1 MDMNDT
7 IVPKSDQ
14 LNADEF
20 MPPGPEGA
28 RDFTITEVRI
38 TDSEQPVWIYLQEHA
53 QPWKPALTVR
63 RLLVLG
69 WGPDQTTYI
78 GRRVRL
84 FNDPTI
90 KWAGKAVGGI
100 RMSHMSHIR
109 KKITASLSETKGKR
123 VPHVIEP
130 LPDVASATAPAAV
143 DPLPARIT
151 SAVRAWADQGV
162 ILGQLEARAGMT
174 VDLWTNET
182 LDMFQA
188 LWRALMAGEANADEV
203 FAPVQSPPSGEPS
216 EEEQEA
222 AFLAEQER
230 TNRG

>member
-1 MDMNDT
+1 MNMNDT
-7 IVPKSDQ
+7 IIPKSDQ
-14 LNADEF
+14 VNADEF

-38 TDSEQPVWIYLQEHA
+38 TDSEQPVWIYLAEHA

-84 FNDPTI
+84 FNDPKI
-90 KWAGKAVGGI
+90 KWAGKEVGGI
-100 RMSHMSHIR
+100 RMSHMSHIK

-123 VPHVIEP
+123 IPHVIEP
-130 LPDVASATAPAAV
+130 LPDVVPAPAAAPV

-151 SAVRAWADQGV
+151 SAVRAWAGQGV
-162 ILGQLEARAGMT
+162 ILSQLEERAGTT
-174 VDLWTNET
+174 VDQWTNET

-203 FAPVQSPPSGEPS
+203 FAPARPAPPGEPS
-216 EEEQEA
+216 EAEQEA

>member
-1 MDMNDT
+1 VDMNDT

-20 MPPGPEGA
+20 MPPGPGGA

-38 TDSEQPVWIYLQEHA
+38 TDSEQPVWIYLAEHP

-100 RMSHMSHIR
+100 RMSHMSHIK

-130 LPDVASATAPAAV
+130 LPEVAPAQAAASV
-143 DPLPARIT
+143 DLLPGRIT
-151 SAVRAWADQGV
+151 EAVRAWAGKGV
-162 ILGQLEARAGMT
+162 ILGQLEERAGTT
-174 VDLWTNET
+174 VDLWTPDT
-182 LDMFQA
+182 LNMFQA
-188 LWRALMAGEANADEV
+188 LWRSLAAGDVTVAQV
-203 FAPVQSPPSGEPS
+203 FAPVQPAPPGEPS

>member
-14 LNADEF
+14 MNAEDLLS
-20 MPPGPEGA
+20 GP
-28 RDFTITEVRI
+28 RTFTITEVRI
-38 TDSEQPVWIYLQEHA
+38 SDAEQPVWIYLAEHP
-53 QPWKPALTVR
+53 QPWKPAKTVR
-63 RLLVLG
+63 KLLVLG

-78 GRRVRL
+78 GRRVTL
-84 FNDPTI
+84 YNDETI
-90 KWAGKAVGGI
+90 KWAGRPVGGI

-130 LPDVASATAPAAV
+130 LPDVAPAPVPA

-151 SAVRAWADQGV
+151 SAVRAWAGQGV
-162 ILGQLEARAGMT
+162 ILGQLEARAGTT

-203 FAPVQSPPSGEPS
+203 FAPVKPAQSGEPS

>member
-20 MPPGPEGA
+20 MPPGPDGA

-38 TDSEQPVWIYLQEHA
+38 SDAEQPVWIYLAEHA

-69 WGPDQTTYI
+69 WGPDQTKYV

-84 FNDPTI
+84 FNDPKI

-109 KKITASLSETKGKR
+109 KNITASLSETKGKR

-130 LPDVASATAPAAV
+130 LPDVAPAAAPPV
-143 DPLPARIT
+143 HPL
-151 SAVRAWADQGV
+151 V
-162 ILGQLEARAGMT
+162 
-174 VDLWTNET
+174 
-182 LDMFQA
+182 
-188 LWRALMAGEANADEV
+188 
-203 FAPVQSPPSGEPS
+203 
-216 EEEQEA
+216 A
-222 AFLAEQER
+222 AFDSAGIALAAARLEYCRGIVKRDLQGPGDLTEAEVDKVVEALAFDR
-230 TNRG
+230 EKGENR

>member
-14 LNADEF
+14 MNADEF
-20 MPPGPEGA
+20 MPHGPDGA

-38 TDSEQPVWIYLQEHA
+38 SEAEQPVWIYFAEHP

-84 FNDPTI
+84 FNDPKI
-90 KWAGKAVGGI
+90 KWAGKEVGGI
-100 RMSHMSHIR
+100 RMSHMSHIK

-123 VPHVIEP
+123 VPHVVEP
-130 LPDVASATAPAAV
+130 LPDVAPAAAPV
-143 DPLPARIT
+143 DPLPGRIT
-151 SAVRAWADQGV
+151 SAVRAWAGKGV
-162 ILGQLEARAGMT
+162 VLGQLEARAGVT
-174 VDLWTNET
+174 VDRWTAET
-182 LDMFQA
+182 LDMFTD
-188 LWRALMAGEANADEV
+188 LWRDLAAGEALLEQV
-203 FAPVQSPPSGEPS
+203 FPPVAAAPSGEPS

-230 TNRG
+230 SNR

>member
-14 LNADEF
+14 MNADEF
-20 MPPGPEGA
+20 MPPGPDGA
-28 RDFTITEVRI
+28 RDFTITEVLI
-38 TDSEQPVWIYLQEHA
+38 SDAEQPVWIYFAEHA

-69 WGPDQTTYI
+69 WGPDQTAYV

-84 FNDPTI
+84 FNDPSI

-109 KKITASLSETKGKR
+109 KRITANLSETKGKR
-123 VPHVIEP
+123 APHVIEP
-130 LPDVASATAPAAV
+130 LPDVAPTTAPV
-143 DPLPARIT
+143 DPLSARIT
-151 SAVRAWADQGV
+151 SAVRAWAGQGV
-162 ILGQLEARAGMT
+162 IIGQLEARAGTT
-174 VDLWTNET
+174 VDQWTNET
-182 LDMFQA
+182 LDMFQD
-188 LWRALMAGEANADEV
+188 LWRSLMAGEANADEV
-203 FAPVQSPPSGEPS
+203 FAPVKPSPSGDPS
-216 EEEQEA
+216 EAEQEA

-230 TNRG
+230 VNRG